1 MEESWI
7 VKETWENLL
16 PTQPMLGTPQPP
28 PPDMT
33 VGQLTWLLE
42 NHQSLGGTH
51 MTLVSSS
58 NPSLYR
64 PQLKAGF
71 PKQRP
76 PQATSSPL
84 TLYGQHQSDQGRDM
98 KQLDIEPYCTTHI
111 S

>member
-42 NHQSLGGTH
+42 NHQSLGVTH

-84 TLYGQHQSDQGRDM
+84 TLYEQHQSDQGGNVIRREVE
-98 KQLDIEPYCTTHI
+98 I
-111 S
+111 